1 MLCLNLVYHNGQH
14 DIAINDIESEFQGRF
29 EVLRENTK
37 KIIFFVPI
45 EKEVPKIDKY
55 GKESVVTISQKIKFI
70 DSAKLWQFHYQILSI
85 ISQM

>member
-45 EKEVPKIDKY
+45 ENE
-55 GKESVVTISQKIKFI
+55 IKRN
-70 DSAKLWQFHYQILSI
+70 KRKK
-85 ISQM
+85 